1 MQELPGKSE
10 FSESLNSTFL
20 LDREEGDWIALDLI
34 ELRNGTSGPMSEFYA
49 LLFRGPGTFV
59 LPQQIYKLKHDRL
72 GEFDLFL
79 VPVGRDA
86 NGVHYEAV
94 INRSLNLELS

>member
-1 MQELPGKSE
+1 MQQLPGKSL
-10 FSESLNSTFL
+10 FSESLNSKFILGQGGT
-20 LDREEGDWIALDLI
+20 ESI
-34 ELRNGTSGPMSEFYA
+34 ELELVELKDGTSDATSESFA

-59 LPQQIYKLKHDRL
+59 LPQQIYTLKHSHL

-86 NGVHYEAV
+86 NGSYYEAV
-94 INRSLNLELS
+94 FNRLRKF